1 MISGLGIYYCS
12 SWCNLAA
19 QAEQFLQVLPV
30 HLFGRLDLVVWRLP
44 CDSPLSRLWFFSSLA
59 SNGWRLTLRCLPIA
73 QPPCARHTQ
82 VLEAPVVCARWLPW
96 LRASGFFPLIV
107 GFNLQICRL
116 PPFMLQFHKKISIHY
131 NIKNNHRTWKQLI
144 YSHLR
149 LVSSC
154 LVSQVFQQWRWK
166 IPSQHTGVISQLRH
180 LVWNNKN
187 ILTGCSLQR
196 SCAISAR

>member
-1 MISGLGIYYCS
+1 MQPCS
-12 SWCNLAA
+12 TGWTVFTSAPSPPLRPIGSCCLASA
-19 QAEQFLQVLPV
+19 VRLPV
-30 HLFGRLDLVVWRLP
+30 KPPLIFFLPRLKWVTIDIQ
-44 CDSPLSRLWFFSSLA
+44 
-59 SNGWRLTLRCLPIA
+59 RCLPIA
-73 QPPCARHTQ
+73 KPLCARHTQ